1 MADMRTLGR
10 HVAMRYRWRAAFQRL
25 GIDTRSARL
34 LNIVERPDG
43 LAATLTVESRTRQV
57 AELLGDSGA
66 DALSWALGRRV
77 VPLGADQYRP
87 TIHVLLV
94 ETGPLVAGDLP
105 TPEPA
110 RWGQS
115 ARSIP
120 LGLHGKTGDPVGLKL
135 WSIERGSSHVLV
147 SGTTGGGKSN
157 TVGVLIAGLAAA
169 RVCLVGLDCKA
180 GETLLPWSSVFGHPV
195 VDPLLDP
202 RGCDELLARL
212 VTLMERRHRYRG
224 PNYTPVTLVVEEWA
238 SLPVKP
244 VSIGDNL
251 ERLAAQGRSAALG
264 LIVTTQKP
272 VGTVGAVRTSTRGN
286 LPVRIAHST
295 VGDRAASEAILGA
308 GQSQAADLPTEPP
321 GLALVR
327 VGGSSLEPV
336 RVYRCSG
343 PPWTIPPV
351 GYTLDEVEDWD
362 FAAQRDIERFRR
374 RQFVRHR
381 VT

>member
-1 MADMRTLGR
+1 MADMRTLAR
-10 HVAMRYRWRAAFQRL
+10 NLAMRYRWRAALQRL
-25 GIDTRSARL
+25 GIDTRSARIL
-34 LNIVERPDG
+34 DIAERPDG

-57 AELLGDSGA
+57 AELLGDGGA
-66 DALSWALGRRV
+66 DVLSWAFGRRV
-77 VPLGADQYRP
+77 VGLGADPYRP

-105 TPEPA
+105 APEPV
-110 RWGQS
+110 RWGGS
-115 ARSIP
+115 VRSVP
-120 LGLHGKTGDPVGLKL
+120 LGLHGKTGEPVGLEL

-157 TVGVLIAGLAAA
+157 TVGVLIAGLATA

-180 GETLLPWSSVFGHPV
+180 GETLLPWSSVLGHPV

-212 VTLMERRHRYRG
+212 VTLMERRHRWRG
-224 PNYTPVTLVVEEWA
+224 PNYIPVTLVVEEWA

-244 VSIGDNL
+244 VTIGDNL
-251 ERLAAQGRSAALG
+251 ERLAAQGRSASVG

-272 VGTVGAVRTSTRGN
+272 TSNVGAVRTSTRGN

-308 GQSQAADLPTEPP
+308 GQGEAADLPTDPP

-327 VGGSSLEPV
+327 VGGSVLEPV
-336 RVYRCSG
+336 RVYRCAG
-343 PPWTIPPV
+343 PPWTNALV
-351 GYTLDEVEDWD
+351 GYTLDEVEAWD
-362 FAAQRDIERFRR
+362 LACQNEMKRFA
-374 RQFVRHR
+374 
-381 VT
+381 T